1 MRAALR
7 NGGRARATIDAE
19 SCTNKCTLK
28 GVFKKIADNF
38 G

>member
-19 SCTNKCTLK
+19 SCTNAHSKGCLK
-28 GVFKKIADNF
+28 RLQTISDK
-38 G
+38 